1 VNKPPVLFRFITR
14 EKESKILLFRS
25 SQTSNHPLTI
35 TTMNP
40 IKFAISSAIALAL
53 ASCATK
59 NEDAYDT
66 SSPYGPADG
75 SADSAPYQSLAPADQ
90 TYDTPAE
97 YEVGGNT
104 PSSPNI
110 PASPSPSA
118 PSVDAAPATIATT
131 HTVVTGDTLGGIA
144 RKYKVSIASIKA
156 ANNMTSDV
164 VVLGK
169 KLKIP
174 AP

>member
-1 VNKPPVLFRFITR
+1 
-14 EKESKILLFRS
+14 
-25 SQTSNHPLTI
+25 
-35 TTMNP
+35 MNP
-40 IKFAISSAIALAL
+40 IKFAIPSAIALAL

-59 NEDAYDT
+59 KEDAYDT
-66 SSPYGPADG
+66 SSPYGPADA
-75 SADSAPYQSLAPADQ
+75 STESAPYQPVAPSNQ

-97 YEVGGNT
+97 YEVAGNT

-110 PASPSPSA
+110 PATPAPSP
-118 PSVDAAPATIATT
+118 PDAPASPAAIATT
-131 HTVVTGDTLGGIA
+131 HTVVKGDTLGGIA
-144 RKYKVSIASIKA
+144 RKYKVTAASIKT
-156 ANNMTSDV
+156 ANAMTSDV

>member
-1 VNKPPVLFRFITR
+1 
-14 EKESKILLFRS
+14 
-25 SQTSNHPLTI
+25 
-35 TTMNP
+35 MNP
-40 IKFAISSAIALAL
+40 IKFAIPSAIALAL

-66 SSPYGPADG
+66 SSPYGPADA
-75 SADSAPYQSLAPADQ
+75 SADSAPYQPIAPNNQ

-97 YEVGGNT
+97 YEVAGNT

-110 PASPSPSA
+110 PASPSPSIPDA
-118 PSVDAAPATIATT
+118 PDASVTIATT
-131 HTVVTGDTLGGIA
+131 HTVVKGDTLGGIA

-156 ANNMTSDV
+156 ANGMTSDV

>member
-1 VNKPPVLFRFITR
+1 
-14 EKESKILLFRS
+14 
-25 SQTSNHPLTI
+25 
-35 TTMNP
+35 MNP
-40 IKFAISSAIALAL
+40 IKFAIPSAIALAL

-59 NEDAYDT
+59 SEDAYDT
-66 SSPYGPADG
+66 SSPYGPADA
-75 SADSAPYQSLAPADQ
+75 SAESAPYQPVAPANQ

-97 YEVGGNT
+97 YEVAGNT

-110 PASPSPSA
+110 PASPA
-118 PSVDAAPATIATT
+118 PSVPDTPAAPATIATT
-131 HTVVTGDTLGGIA
+131 HTVVKGDTLGGIA
-144 RKYKVSIASIKA
+144 KKYKVSIASIKA
-156 ANNMTSDV
+156 ANGMTTDV